1 MSARR
6 MVLRLVAVLLGLYC
20 VGSNAVASMIVVT
33 LLMLRLCYGASDV
46 VYNIEVVMLGLLRWL

>member
-1 MSARR
+1 